1 MKGEATLSILVG
13 VAFAGQLHEIQ
24 HLPTQCGGRGVPCGI
39 WLVRRLVKNGL
50 MDTDNGVETR
60 LKQLRL
66 PAALALEAALRTS
79 GLIEA
84 D

>member
-1 MKGEATLSILVG
+1 M
-13 VAFAGQLHEIQ
+13 
-24 HLPTQCGGRGVPCGI
+24 
-39 WLVRRLVKNGL
+39 VKNGF

-66 PAALALEAALRTS
+66 PAARALEAALRTS